1 MAREPRDER
10 TLIRQPTAD
19 PAPAQPG
26 HAQHLSDETTVRES
40 SRADATT
47 LRATP
52 SADATTLRAAPSA
65 DATSLRAASPAD
77 PTTLRAAPPADP
89 TTQRAASPAD
99 ATTLRAASSADPTAL
114 RAASPADATTLR
126 AVPSADA
133 TSLRAA
139 PPADATTLRAA
150 SPADATAVRAAPP
163 ADTTAVRG
171 PAPARQPGRP
181 PDIPFGP
188 GYRLR
193 GRYELVEMIGQGAMG
208 QVWRAKDLLGEEARD
223 RNPFVAV
230 KVLNSDFEG
239 RPDAFIALH
248 REASRAQKLA
258 HPNIVTV
265 YVFDRDEDSGRAF
278 VAMELLEGHPL
289 DRVIRQAG
297 VGGLPRGEAMPII
310 RGMAEGLSYA
320 HRKGIVH
327 SDFKPANVFLTSDGT
342 PKILDFG
349 IARAVQ
355 VASAVAGVPAP
366 DSHRESNDDDSGF
379 QGYTVNYAAPE
390 ALSGA
395 PPSTS
400 EDVFALGIVA
410 YELVSGN
417 HPFKR
422 MSALEAQAAGIQRP
436 ALRGLKRRESNA
448 IERAL
453 NYDPARRFA
462 NAAAFL
468 RQLQGIP
475 VIQQALVAAVGVLVI
490 AAGILWYRSYLDS
503 LPNVPFEQLPPQVQ
517 RDFLDKVRQG
527 NESLDY
533 LRRTHDITASA
544 DAAQYFADAY
554 RLHEKDP
561 RAVSGLAA
569 AADYAIDW
577 YRKRPDQ
584 HEARGELER
593 FRAKSDYYE
602 QYGPLQKAI
611 RAAGG
616 E

>member
-1 MAREPRDER
+1 MAREPGDEPTR
-10 TLIRQPTAD
+10 IRQPGAD
-19 PAPAQPG
+19 PARVQQP
-26 HAQHLSDETTVRES
+26 SDETAVRS
-40 SRADATT
+40 SRGAPEPHADHTAV
-47 LRATP
+47 RRP
-52 SADATTLRAAPSA
+52 
-65 DATSLRAASPAD
+65 
-77 PTTLRAAPPADP
+77 APPTD
-89 TTQRAASPAD
+89 Q
-99 ATTLRAASSADPTAL
+99 TAL
-114 RAASPADATTLR
+114 RHAADVTLMRPGTDYSAAADHPRPADFG
-126 AVPSADA
+126 AD
-133 TSLRAA
+133 
-139 PPADATTLRAA
+139 
-150 SPADATAVRAAPP
+150 SPTGQ
-163 ADTTAVRG
+163 G
-171 PAPARQPGRP
+171 PRRQS
-181 PDIPFGP
+181 IPFGQ

-193 GRYELVEMIGQGAMG
+193 GRYQLEEMIGQGAMG
-208 QVWRAKDLLGEEARD
+208 QVWRAKDLLGEEALD
-223 RNPFVAV
+223 RNPYVAV
-230 KVLNSDFEG
+230 KVLNSDFEA
-239 RPDAFIALH
+239 RPEAFIALH
-248 REASRAQKLA
+248 REATRVQKLA

-265 YVFDRDEDSGRAF
+265 YVFDRDEESRRAF
-278 VAMELLEGHPL
+278 VAMELLEGRPL
-289 DRVIRQAG
+289 DRVIRQGG
-297 VGGLPRGEAMPII
+297 VTGLPRNEAMPII
-310 RGMAEGLSYA
+310 RGMAEGLAYA

-327 SDFKPANVFLTSDGT
+327 SDFKPANVFLTNDGT

-355 VASAVAGVPAP
+355 VASAVAGIPVP
-366 DSHRESNDDDSGF
+366 DSLRDDSGF

-422 MSALEAQAAGIQRP
+422 MSALEAQAANVQRP
-436 ALRGLKRRESNA
+436 ALRGLKRRECNA
-448 IERAL
+448 IEKAL
-453 NYDPARRFA
+453 NYDPARRFTD
-462 NAAAFL
+462 AAAFL

-475 VIQQALVAAVGVLVI
+475 IIQQALIAAVGVLVI
-490 AAGILWYRSYLDS
+490 AAGILWYRSYLES
-503 LPNVPFEQLPPQVQ
+503 QPNVPFGQLPPQVQ

-561 RAVSGLAA
+561 LAVRGLAA

-577 YRKRPDQ
+577 YRKLPDQ
-584 HEARGELER
+584 HEARAELER

>member
-1 MAREPRDER
+1 MAHEPHDDR
-10 TLIRQPTAD
+10 TRIRQPGAE
-19 PAPAQPG
+19 PARGQ
-26 HAQHLSDETTVRES
+26 QLSDETTVRGP
-40 SRADATT
+40 SRADE
-47 LRATP
+47 
-52 SADATTLRAAPSA
+52 
-65 DATSLRAASPAD
+65 
-77 PTTLRAAPPADP
+77 
-89 TTQRAASPAD
+89 
-99 ATTLRAASSADPTAL
+99 
-114 RAASPADATTLR
+114 
-126 AVPSADA
+126 
-133 TSLRAA
+133 
-139 PPADATTLRAA
+139 
-150 SPADATAVRAAPP
+150 
-163 ADTTAVRG
+163 TAVRG
-171 PAPARQPGRP
+171 PARAGEPRAGHTALRESGPTADETGLRPSADVTLMRSAAGSSTASTPRQS
-181 PDIPFGP
+181 IPFGQ

-193 GRYELVEMIGQGAMG
+193 GRYELAEMIGQGAMG
-208 QVWRAKDLLGEEARD
+208 QVWRAKDLLGEEALD
-223 RNPFVAV
+223 RNPYVAV
-230 KVLNSDFEG
+230 KVLNSDFEA
-239 RPDAFIALH
+239 RPEAFVALH
-248 REASRAQKLA
+248 REATRVQKLA

-265 YVFDRDEDSGRAF
+265 YVFDRDEESGRAF
-278 VAMELLEGHPL
+278 VAMELLEGRPL
-289 DRVIRQAG
+289 DRVIRQGG
-297 VGGLPRGEAMPII
+297 VAGLPRSEAMPII

-327 SDFKPANVFLTSDGT
+327 SDFKPANVFVTTDGT

-355 VASAVAGVPAP
+355 VAERVAGIPVP
-366 DSHRESNDDDSGF
+366 DSLREQRDDSGF

-395 PPSTS
+395 PPSTA

-410 YELVSGN
+410 YELVSGS

-422 MSALEAQAAGIQRP
+422 MSALEAQAANVQRP
-436 ALRGLKRRESNA
+436 ALRGLKRRECNA
-448 IERAL
+448 IEKAL
-453 NYDPARRFA
+453 NYDPARRFKD
-462 NAAAFL
+462 AAAFL

-475 VIQQALVAAVGVLVI
+475 VIQQALIAAVGVLVI

-561 RAVSGLAA
+561 LAVGGLAT

-577 YRKRPDQ
+577 YRKLPDQ
-584 HEARGELER
+584 HEARAELER

-602 QYGPLQKAI
+602 RYGPLQKAI
-611 RAAGG
+611 RAASG

>member
-1 MAREPRDER
+1 MAREPRDDG
-10 TLIRQPTAD
+10 TLIRQPGTD
-19 PAPAQPG
+19 PAPR
-26 HAQHLSDETTVRES
+26 AQHLSDETTVRGP
-40 SRADATT
+40 SRPDETALRAPPSPDATT
-47 LRATP
+47 LRAP
-52 SADATTLRAAPSA
+52 PPANATTLRGTP
-65 DATSLRAASPAD
+65 
-77 PTTLRAAPPADP
+77 
-89 TTQRAASPAD
+89 PAD
-99 ATTLRAASSADPTAL
+99 ATT
-114 RAASPADATTLR
+114 
-126 AVPSADA
+126 
-133 TSLRAA
+133 LRAA
-139 PPADATTLRAA
+139 PPADATTLRTAPPA
-150 SPADATAVRAAPP
+150 DATTLRGTPPENATTLRATQPADATAL
-163 ADTTAVRG
+163 RG
-171 PAPARQPGRP
+171 PADVTMARPRPGPAAAGHPMDLGHAAPTPHEQTLQAARRP
-181 PDIPFGP
+181 NIPFGP

-193 GRYELVEMIGQGAMG
+193 GRYELAEMIGQGAMG

-223 RNPFVAV
+223 RNPYVAV

-265 YVFDRDEDSGRAF
+265 HVFDRDEGSGRAF
-278 VAMELLEGHPL
+278 VAMELLEGRPL

-327 SDFKPANVFLTSDGT
+327 SDFKPANVFVTSDGT

-366 DSHRESNDDDSGF
+366 DSLRDHDDDSGF

-410 YELVSGN
+410 YELVSGS

-422 MSALEAQAAGIQRP
+422 MSALEAQAAAIQRP
-436 ALRGLKRRESNA
+436 ALRGLKRRETNA
-448 IERAL
+448 IDKAL
-453 NYDPARRFA
+453 SYDPARRFA
-462 NAAAFL
+462 NAGAFL

-475 VIQQALVAAVGVLVI
+475 IIQQALVAAVGVLVI

-577 YRKRPDQ
+577 YRKLPDQ

-602 QYGPLQKAI
+602 GYGPLKKAI

>member
-1 MAREPRDER
+1 MAREPRDE
-10 TLIRQPTAD
+10 TAVRS
-19 PAPAQPG
+19 PAGAGEPHTDHTA
-26 HAQHLSDETTVRES
+26 VRES
-40 SRADATT
+40 GPNVDE
-47 LRATP
+47 
-52 SADATTLRAAPSA
+52 
-65 DATSLRAASPAD
+65 
-77 PTTLRAAPPADP
+77 
-89 TTQRAASPAD
+89 
-99 ATTLRAASSADPTAL
+99 TAL
-114 RAASPADATTLR
+114 RH
-126 AVPSADA
+126 SADV
-133 TSLRAA
+133 TM
-139 PPADATTLRAA
+139 
-150 SPADATAVRAAPP
+150 VR
-163 ADTTAVRG
+163 
-171 PAPARQPGRP
+171 PAPGHSSASAPRQS
-181 PDIPFGP
+181 IPFGQ

-193 GRYELVEMIGQGAMG
+193 GRYELLEMIGQGAMG

-223 RNPFVAV
+223 RNPYVAV
-230 KVLNSDFEG
+230 KVLNSDFAG

-248 REASRAQKLA
+248 REATRVQKLA

-265 YVFDRDEDSGRAF
+265 YVFDRDEESGRAF
-278 VAMELLEGHPL
+278 VAMELLEGLPL
-289 DRVIRQAG
+289 DQVIRQGG
-297 VGGLPRGEAMPII
+297 VAGLPRDEAMPII

-327 SDFKPANVFLTSDGT
+327 SDFKPANVFLTSDRT

-355 VASAVAGVPAP
+355 VASAVAGIPVP
-366 DSHRESNDDDSGF
+366 DSLREQRDDGGF

-410 YELVSGN
+410 YELVSGS

-422 MSALEAQAAGIQRP
+422 MSALEAQAANVQRP
-436 ALRGLKRRESNA
+436 ALRGLKRRECNA
-448 IERAL
+448 IDKAL
-453 NYDPARRFA
+453 SYDPAKRFTD
-462 NAAAFL
+462 AAAFL

-475 VIQQALVAAVGVLVI
+475 VIQQALIAAVSVLVV

-527 NESLDY
+527 NESLGY

-544 DAAQYFADAY
+544 DAAQYFAEAY

-561 RAVSGLAA
+561 LAVSGLAT

-577 YRKRPDQ
+577 YRKLPDQ
-584 HEARGELER
+584 HEARSELER

-602 QYGPLQKAI
+602 RYGPLQKAI
-611 RAAGG
+611 RATSG

>member
-1 MAREPRDER
+1 MASETRDEE
-10 TLIRQPTAD
+10 TFIRQPGGG
-19 PAPAQPG
+19 P
-26 HAQHLSDETTVRES
+26 DETSVRRAPQASDSQADRTKVRES
-40 SRADATT
+40 ASNVEE
-47 LRATP
+47 
-52 SADATTLRAAPSA
+52 
-65 DATSLRAASPAD
+65 TSLRRPADVTLMRPATGSASPAG
-77 PTTLRAAPPADP
+77 
-89 TTQRAASPAD
+89 Q
-99 ATTLRAASSADPTAL
+99 
-114 RAASPADATTLR
+114 
-126 AVPSADA
+126 
-133 TSLRAA
+133 
-139 PPADATTLRAA
+139 
-150 SPADATAVRAAPP
+150 
-163 ADTTAVRG
+163 G
-171 PAPARQPGRP
+171 PMRQPES
-181 PDIPFGP
+181 IPFGP

-193 GRYELVEMIGQGAMG
+193 GRYELDEIIGQGAMG

-223 RNPFVAV
+223 RNPYVAV

-239 RPDAFIALH
+239 RSDAFIALH
-248 REASRAQKLA
+248 REATRAQKLA

-265 YVFDRDEDSGRAF
+265 YVFDRDEESGRAF
-278 VAMELLEGHPL
+278 VAMELLEGRPL
-289 DRVIRQAG
+289 DKVIRQAG

-355 VASAVAGVPAP
+355 VAERLAGIAVP
-366 DSHRESNDDDSGF
+366 DSLQQQDDSGF

-390 ALSGA
+390 ALAGA

-410 YELVSGN
+410 YELVSGS

-422 MSALEAQAAGIQRP
+422 MSALEAQAANVQRP

-448 IERAL
+448 IEKAL
-453 NYDPARRFA
+453 SYDPARRFA
-462 NAAAFL
+462 NGAAFL
-468 RQLQGIP
+468 RHLQGIP
-475 VIQQALVAAVGVLVI
+475 VIQQALIAAVGVLVI
-490 AAGILWYRSYLDS
+490 AAGVLWYRSYVDS

-554 RLHEKDP
+554 RLHEKDKA
-561 RAVSGLAA
+561 AVSGLST

-577 YRKRPDQ
+577 YRKLPDQ

-593 FRAKSDYYE
+593 FRAKSDYY
-602 QYGPLQKAI
+602 QRYGPLQKAI

>member
-1 MAREPRDER
+1 MAREPRDDG
-10 TLIRQPTAD
+10 TLIRQPGTD
-19 PAPAQPG
+19 PAPR
-26 HAQHLSDETTVRES
+26 AQHLPDETTVRGP
-40 SRADATT
+40 SRPDETT
-47 LRATP
+47 LRA
-52 SADATTLRAAPSA
+52 
-65 DATSLRAASPAD
+65 
-77 PTTLRAAPPADP
+77 PPLP
-89 TTQRAASPAD
+89 
-99 ATTLRAASSADPTAL
+99 
-114 RAASPADATTLR
+114 
-126 AVPSADA
+126 
-133 TSLRAA
+133 
-139 PPADATTLRAA
+139 DATTLRAA
-150 SPADATAVRAAPP
+150 SPADATTLRGTPPADATTLRGAPPADAITLRAAPP
-163 ADTTAVRG
+163 ADATSVRAASPADATALRG
-171 PAPARQPGRP
+171 PPDVTMARPSPGPAAAGRAMDLGHAALTPHEQTRQAARAPN
-181 PDIPFGP
+181 IPFGP

-193 GRYELVEMIGQGAMG
+193 GRYELAEMIGQGAMG

-223 RNPFVAV
+223 RNPYVAV

-265 YVFDRDEDSGRAF
+265 HVFDRDEESGRAF
-278 VAMELLEGHPL
+278 VAMELLEGRPL

-327 SDFKPANVFLTSDGT
+327 SDFKPANVFVTSDGT

-366 DSHRESNDDDSGF
+366 DSLRDHDDDSGF

-410 YELVSGN
+410 YELVSGS

-422 MSALEAQAAGIQRP
+422 MSALEAQAAAIQRP
-436 ALRGLKRRESNA
+436 ALRGLKRRETNA
-448 IERAL
+448 IDKAL
-453 NYDPARRFA
+453 SYDPARRFA
-462 NAAAFL
+462 NAGAFL

-475 VIQQALVAAVGVLVI
+475 IIQQALVAAVGVLVI

-577 YRKRPDQ
+577 YRKLPDQ

-602 QYGPLQKAI
+602 GYGPLKKAI

>member
-1 MAREPRDER
+1 MAREP
-10 TLIRQPTAD
+10 
-19 PAPAQPG
+19 
-26 HAQHLSDETTVRES
+26 HDETAARGPFRPDETAVRS
-40 SRADATT
+40 PSRAPGSHDDHT
-47 LRATP
+47 
-52 SADATTLRAAPSA
+52 AARDFA
-65 DATSLRAASPAD
+65 
-77 PTTLRAAPPADP
+77 PTVD
-89 TTQRAASPAD
+89 D
-99 ATTLRAASSADPTAL
+99 TAL
-114 RAASPADATTLR
+114 RRPADGTMIR
-126 AVPSADA
+126 PS
-133 TSLRAA
+133 TVYST
-139 PPADATTLRAA
+139 PPE
-150 SPADATAVRAAPP
+150 P
-163 ADTTAVRG
+163 
-171 PAPARQPGRP
+171 RQST
-181 PDIPFGP
+181 PFGH

-193 GRYELVEMIGQGAMG
+193 GRYELDEMIGQGAMG
-208 QVWRAKDLLGEEARD
+208 QVWRAKDLLGEEALD
-223 RNPFVAV
+223 RNPYVAV
-230 KVLNSDFEG
+230 KVLNSDFAG

-248 REASRAQKLA
+248 REATRVQKLA

-265 YVFDRDEDSGRAF
+265 YVFDRDEESGRAF
-278 VAMELLEGHPL
+278 VAMELLEGLPL
-289 DRVIRQAG
+289 DKVIRQGG
-297 VGGLPRGEAMPII
+297 VAGLPRDEALPIL
-310 RGMAEGLSYA
+310 RGMAEGLAYA

-327 SDFKPANVFLTSDGT
+327 SDFKPANVFLTSDRT

-355 VASAVAGVPAP
+355 VASAVAGIPVP
-366 DSHRESNDDDSGF
+366 DSLREQQDDSGF

-410 YELVSGN
+410 YELVSGS

-422 MSALEAQAAGIQRP
+422 MSALEAQAANVQRP

-448 IERAL
+448 IDKAL
-453 NYDPARRFA
+453 SYDPAKRFTD
-462 NAAAFL
+462 AAAFL

-475 VIQQALVAAVGVLVI
+475 VLQQALMAAVGVLVI

-503 LPNVPFEQLPPQVQ
+503 LPNVPFGQLPPQVQ

-527 NESLDY
+527 NESLGY

-561 RAVSGLAA
+561 LAVSGLAT

-577 YRKRPDQ
+577 YRKLPDQ
-584 HEARGELER
+584 HEARSELER

-602 QYGPLQKAI
+602 RYGPLQKAI

>member
-1 MAREPRDER
+1 MPPR
-10 TLIRQPTAD
+10 Q
-19 PAPAQPG
+19 
-26 HAQHLSDETTVRES
+26 
-40 SRADATT
+40 
-47 LRATP
+47 
-52 SADATTLRAAPSA
+52 
-65 DATSLRAASPAD
+65 SL
-77 PTTLRAAPPADP
+77 
-89 TTQRAASPAD
+89 
-99 ATTLRAASSADPTAL
+99 
-114 RAASPADATTLR
+114 
-126 AVPSADA
+126 
-133 TSLRAA
+133 
-139 PPADATTLRAA
+139 
-150 SPADATAVRAAPP
+150 
-163 ADTTAVRG
+163 
-171 PAPARQPGRP
+171 
-181 PDIPFGP
+181 PFGP

-193 GRYELVEMIGQGAMG
+193 DRYELVEMIGQGAMG

-223 RNPFVAV
+223 RNPYVAV
-230 KVLNSDFEG
+230 KVLNSDFQG

-248 REASRAQKLA
+248 REATRAQKLA

-265 YVFDRDEDSGRAF
+265 YVFDRDEESGRAF
-278 VAMELLEGHPL
+278 VAMELLEGLPL
-289 DRVIRQAG
+289 DQVIRRSG
-297 VGGLPRGEAMPII
+297 VGGMPREEAMPII
-310 RGMAEGLSYA
+310 RGMAEGLAYA

-327 SDFKPANVFLTSDGT
+327 SDFKPANIFLTSDRT

-355 VASAVAGVPAP
+355 VASAVAGMPVP
-366 DSHRESNDDDSGF
+366 DSLRDEHDDSGF
-379 QGYTVNYAAPE
+379 QGYTASYAAPE
-390 ALSGA
+390 ALTGA

-410 YELVSGN
+410 YELLSGS

-422 MSALEAQAAGIQRP
+422 MSALEAQAANVVRP

-453 NYDPARRFA
+453 SYDPAKRFTD
-462 NAAAFL
+462 AAAFL

-475 VIQQALVAAVGVLVI
+475 VIQQALIAAVGVLVI

-503 LPNVPFEQLPPQVQ
+503 LPDKPLGLLPQQVQ
-517 RDFLDKVRQG
+517 REFLDKVRQG

-561 RAVSGLAA
+561 LAVSGLAA

-577 YRKRPDQ
+577 YRKLPDQ
-584 HEARGELER
+584 QEARTELER
-593 FRAKSDYYE
+593 FRAKSDYYRR
-602 QYGPLQKAI
+602 YRPLQKAI
-611 RAAGG
+611 HAAGG